1 MCNLV
6 TLKASVAEVASA
18 FGARRPLTNAQP
30 GEVYPG
36 GQGFVVRDD
45 AGTRALQSM
54 TWGFP
59 VRLKHMKPTSK
70 PKPVNNASDDKL
82 MTFWRTWFTNPAQ
95 RSDEHT
101 TELQSLMHNS
111 YAVLWLKK

>member
-45 AGTRALQSM
+45 AGPRALQSM
-54 TWGFP
+54 TWGFT
-59 VRLKHMKPTSK
+59 VRLKNMKPTSK
-70 PKPVNNASDDKL
+70 PKPVNHAREDPTKTL
-82 MTFWRTWFTNPAQ
+82 
-95 RSDEHT
+95 RSARRRVRKECVSKST
-101 TELQSLMHNS
+101 TM
-111 YAVLWLKK
+111 W